1 MKALYEH
8 DKVKALVNIAHGE
21 GFGLPLFEAARSALP
36 IIAVGWSGQMDFL
49 SDNGKEMFL
58 KVKHQIGPVSSH
70 SIWKGVIDEGANWAY
85 ADQGSYKMALR
96 QMHKNYADFMNQAE
110 ELQAHVDTNFRD
122 EVLFKGFCDAIWN
135 PSEEELEWIQELSE
149 IEIL

>member
-1 MKALYEH
+1 
-8 DKVKALVNIAHGE
+8 
-21 GFGLPLFEAARSALP
+21 
-36 IIAVGWSGQMDFL
+36 MDFL

-96 QMHKNYADFMNQAE
+96 QMHKNYADFMSQAE
-110 ELQAHVDTNFRD
+110 ELQAHVDTKFGD
-122 EVLFKGFCDAIWN
+122 EVLFKGFVDSILGFD
-135 PSEEELEWIQELSE
+135 SSILEMQEEVVLEFE
-149 IEIL
+149 